1 MTYLPYSSKPTTE
14 FSTAKIKMEDW
25 LVMDFKN
32 NVYVETAVIALLGV
46 KKHKIVSKWHVCSNC
61 FLFPLY
67 FTPENMN

>member
-46 KKHKIVSKWHVCSNC
+46 KKHKIVSK
-61 FLFPLY
+61 
-67 FTPENMN
+67 